1 MEDGTLTDVID
12 SSLSLQG
19 DVACI
24 LLDCRRDHQHLF
36 AAGVTDDALTRL
48 ADRVARQLGPLI
60 GGRYVSHRYAM
71 ERMERAQRDA
81 AVWAAFTGDNY
92 AALQRRFGLSR
103 RLVYSIVAQQR
114 KRQLPQ

>member
-1 MEDGTLTDVID
+1 MTDVID
-12 SSLSLQG
+12 SSLSLQN
-19 DVACI
+19 DVECI
-24 LLDCRRDHQHLF
+24 LMDCRRDHQHLF

-71 ERMERAQRDA
+71 QKMEIARRDA
-81 AVWAAFTGDNY
+81 QVWDAFTGDNY
-92 AALQRRFGLSR
+92 EALRRRFGLSR

-114 KRQLPQ
+114 KRAVVRN

>member
-1 MEDGTLTDVID
+1 MTDVID
-12 SSLSLQG
+12 SSLSLQN
-19 DVACI
+19 DVECI
-24 LLDCRRDHQHLF
+24 LMDCRRDHQHLF

-92 AALQRRFGLSR
+92 PALQRRFGLSR
-103 RLVYSIVAQQR
+103 RLVYSIIAQQR

>member
-1 MEDGTLTDVID
+1 MTDVID
-12 SSLSLQG
+12 SSLSLQA

-24 LLDCRRDHQHLF
+24 LLDCHRDRPGLF
-36 AAGVTDDALTRL
+36 AVGVSEDALTAL

-92 AALQRRFGLSR
+92 PALQRRFGLSR
-103 RLVYSIVAQQR
+103 RLVYSIIAQQR